1 MDSSLQLSE
10 IESTMSQ
17 EDSMKQ
23 IGHKNSGLWLRR
35 ALALILFA
43 GAPALVLAQSS
54 PDAKFASEAASG
66 GEAEVKLGQL
76 AQQNGQSSVVKEFG
90 RRMETD
96 HSKANEEL
104 KQAASQAGV
113 SLPSEMSAS
122 DRVTYERLSKLH
134 GAAFDRAYA
143 QAMVT
148 DHEKDIA
155 AFEKESRSGQ
165 NEAIKSFAQQTLP
178 TLKEHLQLARQME
191 KSVSGS

>member
-1 MDSSLQLSE
+1 MDSSLHLSE

-104 KQAASQAGV
+104 KQAASQAGL

-122 DRVTYERLSKLH
+122 DRATYERLSKLH

-155 AFEKESRSGQ
+155 AFERESRSGQ